1 VIQTYDRGFRS
12 FVLGGV
18 GCIYSD
24 RRRCDQMVRLP
35 APFCATKPSELSART
50 FCTFPREFSSLRRP
64 RLLWG
69 SDARHPERTLAV
81 FTDSRQRVAAS
92 SQRGLEA
99 ADWWEVSADLDRNAT
114 DHGESSR
121 PSRRGSYVSTR
132 VLGEPSSPT
141 LTLVALLLDEV
152 KVLWE

>member
-1 VIQTYDRGFRS
+1 
-12 FVLGGV
+12 
-18 GCIYSD
+18 
-24 RRRCDQMVRLP
+24 
-35 APFCATKPSELSART
+35 
-50 FCTFPREFSSLRRP
+50 
-64 RLLWG
+64 
-69 SDARHPERTLAV
+69 
-81 FTDSRQRVAAS
+81 VAAS
-92 SQRGLEA
+92 SQRALE

>member
-1 VIQTYDRGFRS
+1 MCAGSPTVGTSSS
-12 FVLGGV
+12 FP
-18 GCIYSD
+18 SPP
-24 RRRCDQMVRLP
+24 DQ
-35 APFCATKPSELSART
+35 
-50 FCTFPREFSSLRRP
+50 EF
-64 RLLWG
+64 
-69 SDARHPERTLAV
+69 E
-81 FTDSRQRVAAS
+81 TDTAS

-99 ADWWEVSADLDRNAT
+99 ADWREVSADLDRNAT

>member
-1 VIQTYDRGFRS
+1 
-12 FVLGGV
+12 LG
-18 GCIYSD
+18 I
-24 RRRCDQMVRLP
+24 
-35 APFCATKPSELSART
+35 SELSART

-64 RLLWG
+64 GLLWG

-92 SQRGLEA
+92 SQRALE

-132 VLGEPSSPT
+132 VLGEPCGSPK
-141 LTLVALLLDEV
+141 LRPSGEV
-152 KVLWE
+152 IAD